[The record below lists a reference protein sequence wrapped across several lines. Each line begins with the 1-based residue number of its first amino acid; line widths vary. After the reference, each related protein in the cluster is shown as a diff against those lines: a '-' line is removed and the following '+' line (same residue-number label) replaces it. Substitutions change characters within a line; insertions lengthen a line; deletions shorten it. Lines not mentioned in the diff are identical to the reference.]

1 MATEPFDKRYDAWA
15 AAEAEVYKAMDR
27 EITPE
32 KFQALR
38 ERADLLL
45 SELWGD
51 HEQPLSTRA
60 DRAIGP

>member
-1 MATEPFDKRYDAWA
+1 
-15 AAEAEVYKAMDR
+15 MDR

-32 KFQALR
+32 EFQALR

-51 HEQPLSTRA
+51 DE
-60 DRAIGP
+60 